1 VLRKP
6 SSTYV
11 FILVVIH
18 ATQSLAPDVT
28 TGMSV
33 ITFATIRAREKLYTG
48 CHHLQAAVN
57 VTLQPTLSRAAWT
70 SAFAEGLQHP
80 RVYLTAVTYVAIIV
94 VTLQPTSSFECRY
107 VCWSG
112 EAGE

>member
-1 VLRKP
+1 MLRKP

-18 ATQSLAPDVT
+18 TTRSLAPDVT

-33 ITFATIRAREKLYTG
+33 ITFAAIRARGKLYTG

-94 VTLQPTSSFECRY
+94 VTLQPTSSFE
-107 VCWSG
+107 
-112 EAGE
+112 